1 MAKVQKKAKTIV
13 ELASNAGDFST
24 LVTALKAADLVDTLK
39 GSGPFTVFAPTDEAF
54 DRLPSDLR
62 DSLMEAENKERLQQ
76 ILQHHVMEG
85 RKRSRTVRSA
95 PSLKM
100 LDGTSVQV
108 QKKGDK
114 VQIGD
119 ATIQDTDLEAENG
132 LVHVIDRVLMPE

>member
-1 MAKVQKKAKTIV
+1 M
-13 ELASNAGDFST
+13 
-24 LVTALKAADLVDTLK
+24 
-39 GSGPFTVFAPTDEAF
+39 
-54 DRLPSDLR
+54 
-62 DSLMEAENKERLQQ
+62 
-76 ILQHHVMEG
+76 
-85 RKRSRTVRSA
+85 RSA